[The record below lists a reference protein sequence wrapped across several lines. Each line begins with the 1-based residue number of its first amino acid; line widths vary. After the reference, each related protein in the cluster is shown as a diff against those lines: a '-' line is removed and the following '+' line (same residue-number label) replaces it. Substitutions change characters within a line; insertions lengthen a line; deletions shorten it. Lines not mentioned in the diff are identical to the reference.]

1 MTSIK
6 NFEGFKKS
14 LLNATN
20 GTIEETF
27 DNSKQF
33 DGQEYRSYRIYTD
46 YIHYFNMFV
55 IHNLAS
61 NTYDVSLETSDCAV
75 STMSKVVKTQKA
87 MIESVVRWCYYSYL
101 NEKKISCDSEEYT
114 DRCEKTSESEKSYAD
129 YTSEDCINAG
139 IAKECTDCPDFR
151 EEDCIENVEC
161 ANGCDVFEGC
171 KTVKSVREV
180 DKVCGDCSHFNA
192 CRQGNQTV
200 APTCCMFDS
209 LYKARKNLNWH
220 NVSLKTLANIDIDTL
235 DETRQIYMHV
245 RYQLN
250 TVIKAIYKCNLYTT
264 MDILRTNIIQ
274 HIANLVRNK
283 KVNRSLL
290 RYAEAQ
296 IENCYLVNG
305 VISSKYAG
313 SYSEKSSRAYNKYFC
328 L

>member
-20 GTIEETF
+20 GTIDETF

-87 MIESVVRWCYYSYL
+87 MIESVVRWCYYSCL

-171 KTVKSVREV
+171 KTV
-180 DKVCGDCSHFNA
+180 
-192 CRQGNQTV
+192 
-200 APTCCMFDS
+200 
-209 LYKARKNLNWH
+209 
-220 NVSLKTLANIDIDTL
+220 
-235 DETRQIYMHV
+235 
-245 RYQLN
+245 
-250 TVIKAIYKCNLYTT
+250 
-264 MDILRTNIIQ
+264 
-274 HIANLVRNK
+274 
-283 KVNRSLL
+283 NRSLL

-313 SYSEKSSRAYNKYFC
+313 SYSEKSSRAYKKYFC

>member
-61 NTYDVSLETSDCAV
+61 NTYDVSLETSDCTV

-87 MIESVVRWCYYSYL
+87 MIESVVRWCYYSCL

-114 DRCEKTSESEKSYAD
+114 DRCEKTSESEKSY
-129 YTSEDCINAG
+129 TS
-139 IAKECTDCPDFR
+139 
-151 EEDCIENVEC
+151 ENVEC

-180 DKVCGDCSHFNA
+180 DKVCCDCSHFNA
-192 CRQGNQTV
+192 CRRGNQTV
-200 APTCCMFDS
+200 APTCCIYDS

-220 NVSLKTLANIDIDTL
+220 NVSLKTLANIDFDML
-235 DETRQIYMHV
+235 DETRQIYMRV

-250 TVIKAIYKCNLYTT
+250 TVIKAIYKCNHYAA
-264 MDILRTNIIQ
+264 MDILRTSIIQ
-274 HIANLVRNK
+274 HIENLVRNK

-313 SYSEKSSRAYNKYFC
+313 SYSEKTSRAYKKYFC